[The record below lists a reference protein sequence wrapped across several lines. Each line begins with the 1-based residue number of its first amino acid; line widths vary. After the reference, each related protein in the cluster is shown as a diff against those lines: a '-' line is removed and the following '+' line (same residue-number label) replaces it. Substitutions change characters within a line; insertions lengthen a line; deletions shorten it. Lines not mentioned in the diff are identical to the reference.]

1 MWGLNSRITRE
12 YPWGFIIEGI
22 LCAWNDKENSFAWLE
37 LKTKGFHCPLV
48 FLYIYIFLHAFRSH
62 EFFLFILLYLLFKN
76 KMIFCS
82 FLKNNYVKNF
92 LLLKTTF

>member
-1 MWGLNSRITRE
+1 MSMWGLNSRITRE

-48 FLYIYIFLHAFRSH
+48 FLYIYIFTCIS
-62 EFFLFILLYLLFKN
+62 I
-76 KMIFCS
+76 S
-82 FLKNNYVKNF
+82 
-92 LLLKTTF
+92 